1 MSRRFLIGYQL
12 LTGVPDALTGL
23 LLIFDP
29 VLTLR
34 LMRLQAS
41 PDALPFLSFIGAFV
55 LSVGIA
61 CLYGAILA
69 TRPVSAPKLQMVWL
83 LTAITRGLIAMF
95 VVTRIVS
102 GSLEMG
108 WVNGRHLRWFFCS
121 RPRDRA
127 SERLDQRCQ
136 GITQNRRDGEASAS
150 WRSPMSTS

>member
-69 TRPVSAPKLQMVWL
+69 TRPVSAPKLQTVWL
-83 LTAITRGLIAMF
+83 VTAITRGLIAMF

-102 GSLEMG
+102 GSLELG
-108 WVNGRHLRWFFCS
+108 WGTVALSDGFFALVQGFGLAKGWIN
-121 RPRDRA
+121 DARA
-127 SERLDQRCQ
+127 
-136 GITQNRRDGEASAS
+136 
-150 WRSPMSTS
+150 